1 MISKS
6 QKFWSNFISVDAKK
20 IKKGCVYEQYF
31 GLMLFIVDTKLPVA
45 YEQKIPRF
53 GVMLFMI
60 DAKPQ
65 IVQRFGVMLFMIDT
79 EYQTHKRFVSTVM
92 TGMNQ
97 KQNKAQPTL
106 SGDNILL
113 RNSNSRHIAQ
123 I

>member
-1 MISKS
+1 MLFMI
-6 QKFWSNFISVDAKK
+6 DAKPE
-20 IKKGCVYEQYF
+20 GDPAE
-31 GLMLFIVDTKLPVA
+31 LTLS
-45 YEQKIPRF
+45 F

-79 EYQTHKRFVSTVM
+79 EYQTHKCFVSTVM